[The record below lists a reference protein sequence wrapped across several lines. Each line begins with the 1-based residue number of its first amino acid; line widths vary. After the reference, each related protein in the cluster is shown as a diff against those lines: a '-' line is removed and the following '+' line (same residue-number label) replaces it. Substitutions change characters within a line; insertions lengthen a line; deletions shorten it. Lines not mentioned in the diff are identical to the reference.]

1 MESSFTRSTVHLP
14 GTVSPDGGRC
24 HDPVPQIEG
33 CASVRLFRRLS
44 RRWAMLLL
52 CLSKRVKSIYYL
64 RLFNES
70 VLMLPLYLSILLFT
84 YQQWFWG
91 IVVLSFALSIKM
103 NVLLFFPG
111 LLLLLFEVALAPPP
125 HC

>member
-1 MESSFTRSTVHLP
+1 MAPSFTHSTVHLP
-14 GTVSPDGGRC
+14 GTVSPDGGCC
-24 HDPVPQIEG
+24 HDPVPQIE
-33 CASVRLFRRLS
+33 CCSSVRRFRHLS

-111 LLLLLFEVALAPPP
+111 LLLLLFEVALTPYP
-125 HC
+125 HR

>member
-1 MESSFTRSTVHLP
+1 
-14 GTVSPDGGRC
+14 
-24 HDPVPQIEG
+24 
-33 CASVRLFRRLS
+33 
-44 RRWAMLLL
+44 MLLL

-84 YQQWFWG
+84 YQQWLWG

-111 LLLLLFEVALAPPP
+111 LLLLLFEVALASPP
-125 HC
+125 HR